1 MSTTVAIQQWLGEQ
15 IVPVFLIGF
24 AILMGLGMIYLSAL
38 NRRSALARR
47 RAGRTEENFAE
58 YLARYG
64 FDETIARSTYRY
76 LQEKQRVS
84 FPIEPMDDLD
94 RDLGLDG
101 EDVKTTLRDLL
112 EQNGREY
119 LPGIVDSPLVRVV
132 DLVRYI
138 QASPRRLAVV
148 RRRMA

>member
-1 MSTTVAIQQWLGEQ
+1 MPTTDTIQQWLGEQ

-24 AILMGLGMIYLSAL
+24 AMLMGLALVYLSAL
-38 NRRSALARR
+38 NRRNAMARR
-47 RAGRTEENFAE
+47 RAGRTEDTFAE
-58 YLARYG
+58 YLSRYG
-64 FDETIARSTYRY
+64 FDDAICRSTYRY

-101 EDVKTTLRDLL
+101 DDVKTTLRDLL

-119 LPGIVDSPLVRVV
+119 LPGTLDSPLVRVV

-138 QASPRRLAVV
+138 QASPRRVAVA

>member
-1 MSTTVAIQQWLGEQ
+1 MPTTVVIQQWFGEQ

-24 AILMGLGMIYLSAL
+24 AILMGLGMVYLSAI
-38 NRRSALARR
+38 NRRNALARS
-47 RAGRTEENFAE
+47 RAGRTEETFAE
-58 YLARYG
+58 YLANYG
-64 FDETIARSTYRY
+64 FDESIARSTYRY
-76 LQEKQRVS
+76 LQEKQRVR

-101 EDVKTTLRDLL
+101 DDVKTTLRDLL

-119 LPGIVDSPLVRVV
+119 LPGILDSPLVRVV

-138 QASPRRLAVV
+138 QASPRRLAAV
-148 RRRMA
+148 RRRTA

>member
-1 MSTTVAIQQWLGEQ
+1 MPTTVAIEQWLGEQ

-24 AILMGLGMIYLSAL
+24 AILMGFGMVYLSAL
-38 NRRSALARR
+38 NRRKALARG
-47 RAGRTEENFAE
+47 RAGKTEDTFAE
-58 YLARYG
+58 YLVKYG
-64 FDETIARSTYRY
+64 FDENIARSTYRY
-76 LQEKQRVS
+76 LQDKHRVS

-101 EDVKTTLRDLL
+101 EDVKKSLRDLL
-112 EQNGREY
+112 DENGREY
-119 LPGIVDSPLVRVV
+119 LPGIVDAPLVRVV

-138 QASPRRLAVV
+138 QASPRRLSVV

>member
-101 EDVKTTLRDLL
+101 EDVKTTLLDLL

-138 QASPRRLAVV
+138 QASPRRMAVV

>member
-1 MSTTVAIQQWLGEQ
+1 MPTTVAIQQWLGEQ

-24 AILMGLGMIYLSAL
+24 AILMGFGMVYLSAL
-38 NRRSALARR
+38 NRRNTLSRS
-47 RAGRTEENFAE
+47 RAGRTEETFAE
-58 YLARYG
+58 YLTRYG
-64 FDETIARSTYRY
+64 FDESIARSTYRY
-76 LQEKQRVS
+76 LQEKHRVS

-119 LPGIVDSPLVRVV
+119 LPGILDSPLVRVV

>member
-24 AILMGLGMIYLSAL
+24 AILMGLGMVYLSAL
-38 NRRSALARR
+38 NRRNALARR

-101 EDVKTTLRDLL
+101 EDIKTTLRDLL
-112 EQNGREY
+112 DQNGREY

>member
-15 IVPVFLIGF
+15 IVPVFLIAF
-24 AILMGLGMIYLSAL
+24 AILMGFGMVYLSAM
-38 NRRSALARR
+38 NRRNALART
-47 RAGRTEENFAE
+47 RAGRTEETFAA

-64 FDETIARSTYRY
+64 FDEGIAKSTYRY
-76 LQEKQRVS
+76 LQEKHRVS

-101 EDVKTTLRDLL
+101 DDVKTTLRDLL
-112 EQNGREY
+112 DENGREY
-119 LPGIVDSPLVRVV
+119 LPGLMDSPLVRVV

-148 RRRMA
+148 RRLA